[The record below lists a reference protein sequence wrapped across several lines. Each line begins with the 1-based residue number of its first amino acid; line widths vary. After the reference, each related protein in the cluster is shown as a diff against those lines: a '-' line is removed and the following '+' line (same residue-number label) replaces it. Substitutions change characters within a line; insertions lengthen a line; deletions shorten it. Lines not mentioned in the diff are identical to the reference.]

1 MSLVPMPETLKVGG
15 RLPGP
20 PRSVDL
26 ILEEIL
32 AELRVLSKTLRS
44 DALRQEYYTTGE
56 AAALLKCSAFTI
68 RRWIKTGV
76 LQAEKLGSGRQQDS
90 YRIPKQSL
98 IRMIETDPVALS
110 RRRRISAAG

>member
-1 MSLVPMPETLKVGG
+1 MAFVPMPVTLTAGG
-15 RLPGP
+15 RPLAP

-32 AELRVLSKTLRS
+32 AELRVLSKTLRG
-44 DALRQEYYTTGE
+44 DVLRQEFFTTGE

-90 YRIPKQSL
+90 YRIPKQAL
-98 IRMIETDPVALS
+98 IRMIETDPMALS
-110 RRRRISAAG
+110 KRRRISAAG